1 MSEIIFLLKE
11 ILGELKSLKEEV
23 RQFKSSPPQPL
34 AVEVEKEI
42 FYLGSVVKGFF
53 AQEYATKEYEE
64 NGSLYRFEKKT
75 DEAKALFYV
84 VEDKPA
90 VLRRFVNNPEAQ
102 CSAVEEVH
110 EYRHNENAKG
120 LRNAQPGEAV
130 LEGEKWRVV
139 RKVQV
144 RYVVE

>member
-1 MSEIIFLLKE
+1 MNEVISLLKE
-11 ILGELKSLKEEV
+11 ILDEIKSLKEEV
-23 RQFKSSPPQPL
+23 KQLKASSPPPST
-34 AVEVEKEI
+34 VKDI

-64 NGSLYRFEKKT
+64 DSSLYRFEKNP
-75 DEAKALFYV
+75 DESKALFYV
-84 VEDKPA
+84 VEDKPD

-110 EYRHNENAKG
+110 EYRHNENAKS
-120 LRNAQPGEAV
+120 LKNAQAGEAV

-144 RYVVE
+144 KYFV

>member
-1 MSEIIFLLKE
+1 MNEIIFLLKE
-11 ILGELKSLKEEV
+11 ILKEIRELKSS
-23 RQFKSSPPQPL
+23 QSPPSTL
-34 AVEVEKEI
+34 EVVKDV

-64 NGSLYRFEKKT
+64 DSSLYRFERNP
-75 DEAKALFYV
+75 DESKALFYV
-84 VEDKPA
+84 VEDKPD

-110 EYRHNENAKG
+110 EYRHNENAKS
-120 LRNAQPGEAV
+120 LKNAQAGEAV

-144 RYVVE
+144 KYFV